1 MNCTKNS
8 SSNETHNFTST
19 DKAINELNIKLKLN
33 NIRIKSVK
41 DIMESYT
48 KKTRDKLI
56 AICKEQKI
64 KGYSSMKKDEIIQLL
79 QLHIN
84 SSTSNSSTI
93 PNTISIGENTNGKIK
108 FIDLFCGIGSFHY
121 SFKKFG
127 WECVMSCD
135 IDKAVKETYKTNY
148 GLLPL
153 GDITEIDPKNVSPY
167 DILCAGFP
175 CQPFSQCGQHKGFDD
190 KRGTLFFNIMKF
202 VEYHKPKII
211 VLENVQGLLN
221 HDEGKTFE
229 RIQSDI
235 TTAGYTITY
244 KVIKCCDYGL
254 PQMRKRLIII
264 GVRNDTELV
273 KHIDKLLNFDEYK
286 QEKTLSELLG
296 KNFEKKVA
304 YTIRCGGRNSPI
316 DDKHN
321 WDGYIVDGKEYRL
334 TKEDCLKIQGFN
346 ADFKLC
352 GTNIEQW
359 RQLGNTIPT
368 RFTEIIGLNINKYL
382 LQG

>member
-1 MNCTKNS
+1 MDCC
-8 SSNETHNFTST
+8 
-19 DKAINELNIKLKLN
+19 
-33 NIRIKSVK
+33 
-41 DIMESYT
+41 YT
-48 KKTRDKLI
+48 NKTRDELI
-56 AICKEQKI
+56 TLCKDQKI

-84 SSTSNSSTI
+84 GSTSNSTI
-93 PNTISIGENTNGKIK
+93 PNPIILCETTNETIK
-108 FIDLFCGIGSFHY
+108 FIDLFCGIGSFHH

-135 IDKAVKETYKTNY
+135 IDNAVKQTYETNY

-153 GDITEIDPKNVSPY
+153 GDITEIHPKNVSPY

-235 TTAGYTITY
+235 TKAGYTMTY
-244 KVIKCCDYGL
+244 KVIKCSDYGL

-264 GVRNDTELV
+264 GVRNDAELV
-273 KHIDKLLNFDEYK
+273 EHIDKLLNFDEYR

-296 KNFEKKVA
+296 KKFDKKVA

-334 TKEDCLKIQGFN
+334 TKEDCLKIQGFD

-382 LQG
+382 FQ

>member
-1 MNCTKNS
+1 M
-8 SSNETHNFTST
+8 
-19 DKAINELNIKLKLN
+19 D
-33 NIRIKSVK
+33 
-41 DIMESYT
+41 SYT
-48 KKTRDKLI
+48 KKTRDELI
-56 AICKEQKI
+56 AICKARAI
-64 KGYSSMKKDEIIQLL
+64 KGYSSLKKDEIIQLL
-79 QLHIN
+79 Q
-84 SSTSNSSTI
+84 TI
-93 PNTISIGENTNGKIK
+93 PSTASISTANISTANISTANISTANTSTASISTANISTANISTEGKIK

-121 SFKKFG
+121 SFKKFE

-135 IDKAVKETYKTNY
+135 IDKAVKETYKANY
-148 GLLPL
+148 GLEPL
-153 GDITEIDPKNVSPY
+153 GDITGIDPKNVASY

-221 HDEGKTFE
+221 HDDGKTFE

-296 KNFEKKVA
+296 KKFEKKVA

-321 WDGYIVDGKEYRL
+321 WDGYMVDGKEYRL
-334 TKEDCLKIQGFN
+334 TKEDCLIIQGFKP
-346 ADFKLC
+346 DFKLC
-352 GTNIEQW
+352 GTNVEQW

-382 LQG
+382 LMG